1 MALEFQR
8 TMSIAASGM
17 RLQGERLKVIAENL
31 ANAQSV
37 GETPSDLPYRRKIL
51 TFRNEFDRAMGAD
64 LVKVKGIDVDQSDFK
79 REHEPGHPAA
89 DQDGYVLY
97 PNVQTVIEL
106 NDMREASRS
115 YQANLS
121 VIEMTRTMLNQTI
134 QLLRR

>member
-51 TFRNEFDRAMGAD
+51 TFRNEFDRAMGTD